1 MLSFPSLGL
10 KTGPD
15 NSKESKKLKGEV
27 KITNLEA
34 IQVRIEMRGL
44 QGGNI
49 SQVGKVNYMSWDFGD
64 KMLRMWTQFIVNLL
78 IHFKKLPHKGLYF
91 HMTIVSRVKKQEVLQ
106 LSVLPFLAAG
116 HEGWYIRPKMACPLS
131 NCKHICFYI
140 CKFGYFTALKICY

>member
-1 MLSFPSLGL
+1 VLSFPSLGL

-49 SQVGKVNYMSWDFGD
+49 SQVGKVNYMS
-64 KMLRMWTQFIVNLL
+64 
-78 IHFKKLPHKGLYF
+78 
-91 HMTIVSRVKKQEVLQ
+91 
-106 LSVLPFLAAG
+106 
-116 HEGWYIRPKMACPLS
+116 
-131 NCKHICFYI
+131 
-140 CKFGYFTALKICY
+140 